1 MPEARRER
9 EHQIAYIGDNNPG
22 AAIEIGDAIF
32 RAVGNLLDFP
42 HIGRPGRVTGTR
54 ELAISGTPF
63 LVVYRVA
70 PEAVLGLRLLHGA
83 QRWPAQG

>member
-9 EHQIAYIGDNNPG
+9 EHQIAYIGEDNPT
-22 AAIEIGDAIF
+22 AAIEIGTAIF
-32 RAVGNLLDFP
+32 RAVENLIDFP
-42 HIGRPGRVTGTR
+42 RIGRPGRVTGTC
-54 ELAISGTPF
+54 ELVISGTPL

-83 QRWPAQG
+83 QRWPAQR